1 MQAQEQINLFIAEQP
16 EWQRKLMIRLRQ
28 LIHSTD
34 ETIEE
39 VWRGNAPHFESGS
52 MVLSMHPLKTCVSI
66 WFHKGSS
73 LRDASG
79 LFKLT
84 DKDEE
89 RELRKYKLEEG
100 ESVNEKAFVDLLKLA
115 LKQGRPTTRASESRN
130 GKQTS
135 ALPQD
140 LQHVLQHDED
150 AWERWN
156 TLSATCQQEYVEWVT
171 DAKQDEARKR
181 RIAKAL
187 ELIREGLSMSEAF
200 KVG

>member
-34 ETIEE
+34 ENIEE
-39 VWRGNAPHFESGS
+39 VWRGNAPHFESGP
-52 MVLSMHPLKTCVSI
+52 MVLSMHPLKTCVSV
-66 WFHKGSS
+66 WFHRGSA
-73 LRDASG
+73 LKDPQG

-84 DKDEE
+84 EKDEE
-89 RELRKYKLEEG
+89 RELRKYKLEDG
-100 ESVNEKAFVDLLKLA
+100 EALNEKAFVDLLKLA
-115 LKQGRPTTRASESRN
+115 LKQGRPTTRASESRT

-156 TLSATCQQEYVEWVT
+156 TLSAICQQEYVEWVT

>member
-16 EWQRKLMIRLRQ
+16 EWQRKLMVRLRQ

-34 ETIEE
+34 ENIEE
-39 VWRGNAPHFESGS
+39 VWRGNAPHFESGAA
-52 MVLSMHPLKTCVSI
+52 VLSMHPLKTCVSV

-73 LRDASG
+73 LKDTVG

-84 DKDEE
+84 EKDEE

-100 ESVNEKAFVDLLKLA
+100 DAVNEKAFVDLLKQA
-115 LKQGRPTTRASESRN
+115 LKQGRPSSRAAEAKN
-130 GKQTS
+130 GKQGV

-140 LQHVLQHDED
+140 LQQVLQHDED
-150 AWERWN
+150 AWTRWN
-156 TLSATCQQEYVEWVT
+156 TLSASCRQEYVEWVT